1 MQKGVNRRDFIKNA
15 ALTPAAVSVALGA
28 GALPGMAEGAGA
40 EKDFTGPMP
49 AAKTTLP
56 MGKIGKLE
64 LSRLMLGG
72 NLISGYAHSRDLSY
86 VPALMKSY
94 NTERKILETLE
105 IAETNGI
112 NVINLAIW
120 DDISFLQKHWKRG
133 GKMKLIAQAN
143 PGDKDDLAQFKRSVD
158 MGSSAVHIQGHG
170 AEKLLEEGR
179 TDMIA
184 KIMDY
189 IKSQGVPAGVG
200 AHSLKVIMECEKA
213 KVGADFYQKTLHTKD
228 YRSAPKADEKG
239 DLGTW
244 DNGWC
249 KDADEVIE
257 FMYNVNK
264 PFVAFKV
271 MAAGAIPP
279 QKAFQYAFN
288 GGADFVLAGM
298 FDWQIEED
306 VRIAKE
312 ALASV
317 KRERPWRA

>member
-15 ALTPAAVSVALGA
+15 ALTPAAMSVALGA
-28 GALPGMAEGAGA
+28 GALPALAETAGA

-49 AAKTTLP
+49 AVRNTLP

-72 NLISGYAHSRDLSY
+72 NLISGWAHSRDLSY
-86 VPALMKSY
+86 VTKLMKNY
-94 NTERKILETLE
+94 NTEHKILETLE

-112 NVINLAIW
+112 NVINLSIG
-120 DDISFLQKHWKRG
+120 DDTSFLKKHWKRG
-133 GKMKLIAQAN
+133 GKMMLIAQAN
-143 PGDKDDLAQFKRSVD
+143 PGDKNELSQFKRAVD
-158 MGSSAVHIQGHG
+158 AGASAVHIQGHG
-170 AEKLLEEGR
+170 AEKLVE
-179 TDMIA
+179 DDQVDVIA
-184 KIMDY
+184 KIMEY

-200 AHSLKVIMECEKA
+200 AHALSVIVACEKA
-213 KVGADFYQKTLHTKD
+213 KVGADFYQKTLHTND
-228 YRSAPKADEKG
+228 YRSAPKSDEKG
-239 DLGTW
+239 FLGSW

-249 KDADEVIE
+249 KDPDEVIE

-279 QKAFQYAFN
+279 RKAFQHAFN

-306 VRIAKE
+306 VRIARE
-312 ALASV
+312 CLAAV

>member
-28 GALPGMAEGAGA
+28 GALPAMAEGAGA
-40 EKDFTGPMP
+40 ERDITGPMP
-49 AAKTTLP
+49 AAKGTLP

-72 NLISGYAHSRDLSY
+72 NLISGWAHSRDLSY

-105 IAETNGI
+105 IAEVNGI
-112 NVINLAIW
+112 NVINLSIG
-120 DDISFLQKHWKRG
+120 DDTSFLKKHWKRG
-133 GKMKLIAQAN
+133 GKMMFIAQAN
-143 PGDKDDLAQFKRSVD
+143 PGDKNELSQFKRAID
-158 MGSSAVHIQGHG
+158 AGASAVHIQGHG
-170 AEKLLEEGR
+170 AEKLVEDGQV
-179 TDMIA
+179 DVIA
-184 KIMDY
+184 KIMEY

-200 AHSLKVIMECEKA
+200 AHAHRVIVECEKA
-213 KVGADFYQKTLHTKD
+213 KVGADFYQKTLHTND
-228 YRSAPKADEKG
+228 YRSAPKSDEKG
-239 DLGTW
+239 FLGTW

-249 KDADEVIE
+249 KDPEEVIE
-257 FMYNVNK
+257 FMYNVTK

-279 QKAFQYAFN
+279 RKAFQHAFN

-312 ALASV
+312 TLAAV

>member
-28 GALPGMAEGAGA
+28 GALPTMAEGAGA

-49 AAKTTLP
+49 AAKGTLP

-72 NLISGYAHSRDLSY
+72 NLISGWAHSRDLSY
-86 VPALMKSY
+86 VTALMKNY

-105 IAETNGI
+105 IAEINGI
-112 NVINLAIW
+112 NVINLSIG
-120 DDISFLQKHWKRG
+120 DDTSFLKKHWKRG
-133 GKMKLIAQAN
+133 GKMMLIAQAN
-143 PGDKDDLAQFKRSVD
+143 PGEKNDLTQFKRAID
-158 MGSSAVHIQGHG
+158 QGASAVHIQGHG
-170 AEKLLEEGR
+170 AEKLVEDGQV
-179 TDMIA
+179 DVIA
-184 KIMDY
+184 KIMDML
-189 IKSQGVPAGVG
+189 KSQGVPAGVG
-200 AHSLKVIMECEKA
+200 AHALSVIVECEKA

-228 YRSAPKADEKG
+228 YRSAPKANENG
-239 DLGTW
+239 DLGSW

-279 QKAFQYAFN
+279 RKAFQYAFN

-306 VRIAKE
+306 VRIARE
-312 ALASV
+312 ALAAV